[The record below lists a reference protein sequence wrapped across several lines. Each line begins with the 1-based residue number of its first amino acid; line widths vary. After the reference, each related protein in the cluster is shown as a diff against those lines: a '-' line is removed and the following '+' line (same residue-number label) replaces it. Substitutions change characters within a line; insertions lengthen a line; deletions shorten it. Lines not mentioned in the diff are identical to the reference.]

1 MLGIHSVLR
10 KSMSA
15 RVADSPRIIII
26 GSGIG
31 GLTIAFRLR
40 RAGVRNFEIYEKGD
54 DVGGTWRD
62 SRYPGVACDIPS
74 HLYTLTFFRNPG
86 WTQLNAPGAEIQD
99 YLRRLAR
106 HFDLYRHI
114 RFGKE
119 VIRCDY
125 GDCQWRIET
134 RDGLAD
140 TADVIVAATGFL
152 HVPALPDIAGMNSFS
167 GDLIHNARWNA
178 GVQIDGK
185 RVAVIGTGS
194 SGVQL
199 VPAIVGRV
207 SNLFV
212 YQRTPQWIFP
222 LQNEQYTRGERFK
235 RRIFPWIPV
244 QIFNRYLEE
253 FNAGLGQAVMGDAA
267 KRQFFHDACA
277 QNLATVKDPEL
288 RRRLTPDYPVLC
300 KRLVFSVKFYDA
312 IQQQHCALVTDPI
325 ERIEARGIRTRDGTL
340 REVDVIVVST
350 GYKTHEY
357 CRSIGIRGEDAIGL
371 DQAWAGGACSFE
383 STSLT
388 GFPNFFMVGGPQTT
402 IGNLSYTACAEL
414 QASYIV
420 RALQLRADNRAR
432 GIAPTEQAQQR
443 FLSNIH
449 AAAGQTVWEAGCNSW
464 YLDEQGRLDIWPK
477 SVEDFVSMIDKGPQ
491 LQDFRLIR

>member
-1 MLGIHSVLR
+1 MT
-10 KSMSA
+10 A
-15 RVADSPRIIII
+15 RIAGNPRVIII

-31 GLTIAFRLR
+31 GLTMAFRLR
-40 RAGVRNFEIYEKGD
+40 RAGVSNFAIYEKAD
-54 DVGGTWRD
+54 NVGGTWRD
-62 SRYPGVACDIPS
+62 NRYPGVACDIPS

-86 WTQLNAPGAEIQD
+86 WTQLNAPGAEIQE

-106 HFDLYRHI
+106 HFNLHRHI
-114 RFGKE
+114 RFDKE
-119 VIRCDY
+119 VIRCEY
-125 GDCQWRIET
+125 RNYQWRVET
-134 RDGLAD
+134 RDGAVD
-140 TADVIVAATGFL
+140 TADAIVAATGFL
-152 HVPALPDIAGMNSFS
+152 HVPVLPNIVGMNSFS
-167 GDLIHNARWNA
+167 GDLMHNARWSA

-199 VPAIVGRV
+199 VPAIVDRV
-207 SNLFV
+207 SKLFV

-222 LQNEQYTRGERFK
+222 LQNEQYTRWQRFK
-235 RRIFPWIPV
+235 RHVFPWIPL

-253 FNAGLGQAVMGDAA
+253 FNAGLGQAVMGDAG
-267 KRQFFHDACA
+267 KQQFFRDACE
-277 QNLATVKDPEL
+277 QNLATVKDADL
-288 RRRLTPDYPVLC
+288 RRKLTPDDPVLC
-300 KRLVFSVKFYDA
+300 KRLVFSAKFYDA
-312 IQQQHCALVTDPI
+312 IQQKHCELVTDPI
-325 ERIEARGIRTRDGTL
+325 ERIETGGIRTRDGFL
-340 REVDVIVVST
+340 REVDVIVAST

-357 CRSIGIRGEDAIGL
+357 CRSVGIRGENGIDL

-383 STSLT
+383 STSMA

-420 RALQLRADNRAR
+420 RALHLRADHGAR

-443 FLSNIH
+443 FLDDIH
-449 AAAGQTVWEAGCNSW
+449 ASNSRTVWKAGCNSW
-464 YLDEQGRLDIWPK
+464 YLDDQGRLDIWPK
-477 SVEDFVSMIDKGPQ
+477 SVEDFVAMMDKGPQ